1 MRWDTIL
8 FDLDGTVTDPKVGIT
23 SAAAYALRCA
33 GRGEVDPESLTA
45 FIGPPL
51 HVIFPAQC
59 GMNEEETDQAIRDFR
74 VYYTDRG
81 WKENIPYAGM
91 ADFLA
96 RLREKGCRLVIATS
110 KPEDTARKILE
121 YFDLAGYFDLIC
133 GARAGDKASA
143 DKASVIR
150 SALSRAGETGRVI
163 MVGDRSYDVAGA
175 HTLELPAVG
184 VLYGYGSREEL
195 EEAGADFIAADL
207 DALERILLQE

>member
-1 MRWDTIL
+1 MRWDTVL

-23 SAAAYALRCA
+23 RAAAYALRCA
-33 GRGEVDPESLTA
+33 GRGEHDPESLTD

-51 HVIFPAQC
+51 HVIFPARC

-81 WKENIPYAGM
+81 WCENIPYEGM

-96 RLREKGCRLVIATS
+96 ALRAVGLRLVIATS
-110 KPEDTARKILE
+110 KPEETAVRILE
-121 YFDLAGYFDLIC
+121 HFGLAHYFDAIC

-150 SALSRAGETGRVI
+150 AARARAGNCGRTV
-163 MVGDRSYDVAGA
+163 MVGDRSYDIAGA
-175 HTLELPAVG
+175 HAEGLPAVG
-184 VLYGYGSREEL
+184 VLYGYGSRAEL
-195 EEAGADFIAADL
+195 EGAGADFLAADL
-207 DALERILLQE
+207 ASLAAILQEE